1 MAFRTTS
8 AYSHSPNAWPRAEDL
23 PTPALCL
30 TVIIWLCALIAPT
43 VVAAAEVRDL
53 RLWRAPDHTRLVFDL
68 SEGVDYK
75 LFTLDAPERVV
86 IDIADSTLATRLGD
100 IEFEDSPITGLRSAT
115 RDGGLLRVVID
126 LNTKTKPKSFTLEP
140 NAELGHRL
148 VVDLYDENAVV
159 KGASS
164 EAKAARAATT
174 AERKPE
180 RVPDQRRDIVV
191 AISAGHGGEDPG
203 GIGYDGK
210 LQEKNITLRIA
221 RELYDYLDRMPGY
234 SPVMVRDG
242 DYYVKL
248 SRRPEIARERRADL
262 FVAVHTDWYKTSRAR
277 GLTIYALSGDR
288 ADRENARRVAQKENT
303 ADLLGGVGSDLS
315 LGSWDDDVALT
326 LVSLQMAWSMEQSVI
341 AGSRVLDAVGGITRL
356 RKTKVQQASLEVLKS
371 PDIPSILIET
381 GYLTNPEEAKRLNT
395 PSFQKQLAAGIG
407 RGVMAYFYD
416 APPEGSLVAWQ
427 KANGVNP
434 ASYTVRRGDSLS
446 MIAQRF
452 GTTMAALKEHNALK
466 SDGVQIG
473 QVLKLPGGLEPATR
487 EHKIQSGETLS
498 GIAARYRVSLA
509 ELRRLNELRADRIL
523 VGQVL
528 KIPAS

>member
-1 MAFRTTS
+1 MKAT
-8 AYSHSPNAWPRAEDL
+8 AEAARAKAK
-23 PTPALCL
+23 PAVRCAQF
-30 TVIIWLCALIAPT
+30 LCALISTLFFALGGS
-43 VVAAAEVRDL
+43 AFAAEIDDV

-68 SEGVDYK
+68 SASAEYT
-75 LFTLDAPERVV
+75 LFTLDSPERVV
-86 IDIADSTLATRLGD
+86 IDLQDSTLATRLGD
-100 IEFEDSPITGLRSAT
+100 IEFADSPITGLRSAA
-115 RDGGLLRVVID
+115 RDGGKLRIVID
-126 LNTKTKPKSFTLEP
+126 LTERTRPESFSLEP

-148 VVDLYDENAVV
+148 VVDLYDE
-159 KGASS
+159 GASEDS
-164 EAKAARAATT
+164 VAAAEPAASAARREPVTRAEPAAG
-174 AERKPE
+174 A
-180 RVPDQRRDIVV
+180 RRDIVV

-221 RELYDYLDRMPGY
+221 RALYDYLDAMPGY

-242 DYYVKL
+242 DYYVEL
-248 SRRPEIARERRADL
+248 ARRPEIARERRADL
-262 FVAVHTDWYKTSRAR
+262 FVAIHTDWYKTSRAR

-315 LGSWDDDVALT
+315 LSSWDDDVALT

-341 AGSRVLDAVGGITRL
+341 AGSHILNAVGGITRL

-371 PDIPSILIET
+371 PDIPSLLIET
-381 GYLTNPEEAKRLNT
+381 GYLTNPEEARRLNT
-395 PSFQKQLAAGIG
+395 SAFQQQLAGGIG
-407 RGVMAYFYD
+407 RGVMDYFYA

-427 KANGVNP
+427 KANGVLP
-434 ASYTVRRGDSLS
+434 ATYTVKRGDSLS

-452 GTTMAALKEHNALK
+452 GTSMATIK
-466 SDGVQIG
+466 SLNKLRGDGVQIG
-473 QVLKLPGGLEPATR
+473 QVLKLPGGGAAATR
-487 EHKIQSGETLS
+487 EHKIQRGETLS
-498 GIAARYRVSLA
+498 GIAQRYRVSVSELA
-509 ELRRLNELRADRIL
+509 ALNKVDANRIL